1 MAKMNPGM
9 SNSRSEIRVP
19 FSNSVF
25 EFHFH
30 NLPSKEIGAVGVAIL
45 VYMGIYKLE
54 EGSPRKLNKNRW
66 TF

>member
-1 MAKMNPGM
+1 MKPGI

-19 FSNSVF
+19 FSNSVFF

-45 VYMGIYKLE
+45 VYVYIQTQMEFSTKTE
-54 EGSPRKLNKNRW
+54 QK
-66 TF
+66 